1 MPTTNTAHLDLDRI
15 DLRILRLVLILSNT
29 QSLTKTAAAMK
40 LSVSQ
45 ASRLLA
51 DARAIFGT
59 EIFSRH
65 GPQMVPSPQL
75 LELLPRLQNVFKALD
90 SLLGGASTLNILE
103 SSEVIR
109 IAAVDNTAMV
119 FIMPFLKEL
128 HQRAPKLGIE
138 IVPLAVSLLPD
149 WDPVRLT
156 LCMPAIRICL
166 QIPRFVSVCC
176 LLLPTVFWFAKITRF
191 ARCLTASLVQRS
203 WRDIRW

>member
-75 LELLPRLQNVFKALD
+75 LELLPRLQNVFKALNA
-90 SLLGGASTLNILE
+90 LLGGASALNILE
-103 SSEVIR
+103 ISKSC
-109 IAAVDNTAMV
+109 
-119 FIMPFLKEL
+119 LW
-128 HQRAPKLGIE
+128 
-138 IVPLAVSLLPD
+138 AVSLLPD

-156 LCMPAIRICL
+156 SCMPAIRICL
-166 QIPRFVSVCC
+166 QIPRCVSVCC

-191 ARCLTASLVQRS
+191 ARCLTASSAQRS

>member
-15 DLRILRLVLILSNT
+15 DLRVLRLVLILSNT

-128 HQRAPKLGIE
+128 H
-138 IVPLAVSLLPD
+138 
-149 WDPVRLT
+149 
-156 LCMPAIRICL
+156 
-166 QIPRFVSVCC
+166 
-176 LLLPTVFWFAKITRF
+176 
-191 ARCLTASLVQRS
+191 
-203 WRDIRW
+203 

>member
-138 IVPLAVSLLPD
+138 IVPLGSQSA
-149 WDPVRLT
+149 
-156 LCMPAIRICL
+156 A
-166 QIPRFVSVCC
+166 VSVCC

>member
-75 LELLPRLQNVFKALD
+75 LELL
-90 SLLGGASTLNILE
+90 GGE
-103 SSEVIR
+103 
-109 IAAVDNTAMV
+109 
-119 FIMPFLKEL
+119 
-128 HQRAPKLGIE
+128 
-138 IVPLAVSLLPD
+138 
-149 WDPVRLT
+149 
-156 LCMPAIRICL
+156 
-166 QIPRFVSVCC
+166 
-176 LLLPTVFWFAKITRF
+176 
-191 ARCLTASLVQRS
+191 
-203 WRDIRW
+203 

>member
-128 HQRAPKLGIE
+128 HQRAPKL
-138 IVPLAVSLLPD
+138 VSKSCLWAVSLLPD

>member
-75 LELLPRLQNVFKALD
+75 LELLPRLHNVFKALD
-90 SLLGGASTLNILE
+90 ALLGGASTLNILE

-138 IVPLAVSLLPD
+138 IVPLGSQSAAGLGSGAVDFMYACDPHLPADPSL
-149 WDPVRLT
+149 RQ
-156 LCMPAIRICL
+156 R
-166 QIPRFVSVCC
+166 

-191 ARCLTASLVQRS
+191 ARCLTASSAQRS

>member
-1 MPTTNTAHLDLDRI
+1 MPITNTAHLDLDRI

-75 LELLPRLQNVFKALD
+75 LELLPRLHNVFKALD
-90 SLLGGASTLNILE
+90 ALLGGASTLNILE

-138 IVPLAVSLLPD
+138 IVPLGSQSG
-149 WDPVRLT
+149 DPVRLT
-156 LCMPAIRICL
+156 SCMPAIRICL
-166 QIPRFVSVCC
+166 QIPRCVSVCC

-191 ARCLTASLVQRS
+191 ARCLTASSAQRS